1 MLAGYLCWWRGSTL
15 ILFALYK
22 PVSLTWLMLFPRR
35 DALGLTPYLP
45 GPRVHPDAS
54 IPVGAGPFANTS
66 KSLSPADG
74 SCGKCGIEAPGGIR
88 LVYWEPDSAVTKG
101 SNITL
106 GQNPGQAYTQVDN
119 GFTYTS
125 PSVYVIYSSLRATAT
140 CSDSALHTIG
150 PSFDEKTI
158 AYSSRFLAYGT
169 LSIADA
175 GCSEFVVV
183 DGFHTIDFSSL
194 YYNPITTTTT
204 YKAGCSPYVN
214 PRLSLPAPL
223 TNVDPSWQSCEPLF
237 YGAFDPPSVLT
248 KQSGGLVPSPVGAAA
263 VTNPAEAQGNSDGSP
278 PAQPVVTP
286 APPFAAPTPNAAIN
300 NSPPAGK
307 PPPKSPAPGEVNPV
321 QAAGGR
327 PEDAI
332 APGPAPPPPAADTDK
347 VPSGDVAGQQQ
358 AGNVPAPGPGLP
370 APVAT
375 GNEDSQRG
383 GTGAG
388 KPAAPPAGPPPS
400 LGNLIYNPFS
410 SNNGKPVS
418 GPAPIGNPA
427 AVAANP
433 DKSPGTPPLVAVP
446 VNTGDGKPAYAV
458 VAAEP
463 AVAGGNNGQVAAV
476 PLTGTSGSNQQLPA
490 PNNEGAS
497 SGGSSGGGSSGGG
510 GGDTTKVT
518 LNDGTTADIPTADIV
533 EPGQLQGNGG
543 GAAGHAAVSG
553 SNPDIQEVPT
563 NPEGFVAIAGSSSRS
578 IAVQAGGY
586 LIPTPVA
593 DDVPQQTLTLQGGQ
607 ITTVPI
613 ETPRQITLE
622 GGKVT
627 QIAGN
632 AMPQVLTLQNGQ
644 VSTISPVSHT
654 TVKLANGQVTVVP
667 VAASD
672 VGQTEYIDIPD
683 ATISGSVHYTR
694 LPIIELQP
702 TLSSGNYNQSAALSS
717 NESTLSMS
725 IPISTLPSAVN
736 TLPLISSS
744 GSMAAP
750 ATQSAL
756 SATAGNVA
764 NSTPTGS
771 SASSTSGGKT
781 SSGTRIRILLDWNS
795 DWRLV
800 VTMTLMLLQL
810 LAGVVMT

>member
-1 MLAGYLCWWRGSTL
+1 M
-15 ILFALYK
+15 
-22 PVSLTWLMLFPRR
+22 
-35 DALGLTPYLP
+35 
-45 GPRVHPDAS
+45 HPDAS

-66 KSLSPADG
+66 IKSLSPADG

-88 LVYWEPDSAVTKG
+88 LVYWEPDSAVTSG

-106 GQNPGQAYTQVDN
+106 GQSPGQAYTQVDN

-140 CSDSALHTIG
+140 CADSGLHTIG

-194 YYNPITTTTT
+194 YYNPITTATT

-263 VTNPAEAQGNSDGSP
+263 VTNPAEAQGNPNGSP

-307 PPPKSPAPGEVNPV
+307 PPPKSPASGEANPV
-321 QAAGGR
+321 QAAGGKS
-327 PEDAI
+327 EDTN
-332 APGPAPPPPAADTDK
+332 APGHAPPPAADIGN
-347 VPSGDVAGQQQ
+347 VPSGDVGGQQH
-358 AGNVPAPGPGLP
+358 AGNVPAPGQSLP
-370 APVAT
+370 APVAN
-375 GNEDSQRG
+375 GNENSHHG
-383 GTGAG
+383 ATGAG
-388 KPAAPPAGPPPS
+388 KPASPPAGPPPS
-400 LGNLIYNPFS
+400 LGNLIYNPFT
-410 SNNGKPVS
+410 SNNGKPAA
-418 GPAPIGNPA
+418 GPAPIGNLA

-433 DKSPGTPPLVAVP
+433 DKPPGAPSLVAVP

-463 AVAGGNNGQVAAV
+463 AVGGGNNVPVAAV
-476 PLTGTSGSNQQLPA
+476 PLTGASGSNQQLQGPK
-490 PNNEGAS
+490 NEGAS
-497 SGGSSGGGSSGGG
+497 SGGGGGEGGDSSASR

-543 GAAGHAAVSG
+543 GAAANAAAGG
-553 SNPDIQEVPT
+553 SNPNTQAIST
-563 NPEGFVAIAGSSSRS
+563 NVEGFVAIAGSSSRP

-586 LIPTPVA
+586 LLPTPVA

-607 ITTVPI
+607 VTTVPI
-613 ETPRQITLE
+613 ESSRQITLE

-627 QIAGN
+627 KIAGN
-632 AMPQVLTLQNGQ
+632 AIPQVLTLQNGQ
-644 VSTISPVSHT
+644 VSTITPVPHT

-667 VAASD
+667 VATSN
-672 VGQTEYIDIPD
+672 VEQTEYIDIPD

-702 TLSSGNYNQSAALSS
+702 TPSSGNYNQSATLSS
-717 NESTLSMS
+717 NESMLS
-725 IPISTLPSAVN
+725 IPTLTSTPPSAVN

-744 GSMAAP
+744 GSLAAP
-750 ATQSAL
+750 AT
-756 SATAGNVA
+756 AGSLA
-764 NSTPTGS
+764 NGTPTGS
-771 SASSTSGGKT
+771 SASSTGGGKT

-795 DWRLV
+795 DRRLMM
-800 VTMTLMLLQL
+800 TMTSMLLQL